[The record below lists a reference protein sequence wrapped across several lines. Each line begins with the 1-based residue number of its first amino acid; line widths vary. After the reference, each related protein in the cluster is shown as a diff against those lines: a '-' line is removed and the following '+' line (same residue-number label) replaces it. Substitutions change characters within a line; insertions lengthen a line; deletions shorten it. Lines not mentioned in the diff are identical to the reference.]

1 MKKIAYVLCSGIVTL
16 LLTNCNNGNAEL
28 EKEKL
33 ALEKAKL
40 ELESK
45 KLTQG
50 EEANQ
55 APSGAEGDESPSK
68 ASGEPKEAK
77 GESDEA
83 ARRKIASK
91 ASKANRFQNY
101 TDAVVVASKTFFYNM
116 PDESTRKSAYLIQ
129 GDRIMVEKSQ
139 RNFVYVTFTNEASGR
154 TTTGWLKSDDLEPID
169 SPEYYD

>member
-1 MKKIAYVLCSGIVTL
+1 MKKIAYVLCSGILAL
-16 LLTNCNNGNAEL
+16 LLANCNNGNAEL

-55 APSGAEGDESPSK
+55 APSGTEADETPSK
-68 ASGEPKEAK
+68 SSGEPK

-83 ARRKIASK
+83 ARRKIASE

-116 PDESTRKSAYLIQ
+116 PDESTRKSSYLIQ

-154 TTTGWLKSDDLEPID
+154 TTAGWLRSDDLEPID
-169 SPEYYD
+169 SPEYYDQ

>member
-1 MKKIAYVLCSGIVTL
+1 MKKIAYVLCSGILAL
-16 LLTNCNNGNAEL
+16 LLANCNNGNAEL

-33 ALEKAKL
+33 AVEKAKL
-40 ELESK
+40 ELENK
-45 KLTQG
+45 KLSNGQEG
-50 EEANQ
+50 NESPEE
-55 APSGAEGDESPSK
+55 SKSDESPSK
-68 ASGEPKEAK
+68 ASGEHKEAN

-101 TDAVVVASKTFFYNM
+101 TDAVVVASKTFFYKM